1 MNRPPSRQRRLAV
14 LVHAARVA
22 LVVCLLLAIPSPSQ
36 QTVVDSGT
44 APKLELVQE
53 ILDEP
58 ISLSELPDANGL
70 WSVVTADGTPLAKI
84 ARTLPVAADVVGYR
98 GPTEALIVFDQQL
111 QIDKV
116 RLLGSMDT
124 DEHVQSVVADDG
136 FFVQFRSWPWG
147 GPAGKVDIDAVS
159 GATLTSLALAEGV
172 LKRIGGDRP
181 SLVFPNELSNEE
193 IAKWPSTDSVHDD
206 TVQDDKVQDDKVRD
220 DLLRTGPLTDA
231 IAGYQGPTELVMQ
244 VDDDNVVQRIK
255 IRESFDNEPYVDY
268 VRTEAGFWKTFTGK
282 SIDELASFDPESAGV
297 EGVSGAT
304 MTSLAVADTVVAAA
318 KEIQAAQDDLAENR
332 GSELNWSMR
341 FSMPDIATLTVLAL
355 MTVASWMRWF
365 RHRLF
370 RKAWLLTVFLV
381 IGIWAGN
388 LLSMALVAGWGAE
401 GIAWRLAPGLA
412 AVVCVAMLSPITT
425 KGNPYCNHLCPH
437 GAIQQLVRPTP
448 KSRRAIK
455 LPKRLQQK
463 LVWLPGITL
472 VIAYLMLILRP
483 TLDLSSWE
491 PFHAYLF
498 RVASWFSIAVA
509 LGTLAISAFIPMG
522 YCRLGCPTGRL
533 LDYLRRSSRS
543 NQVGLADYVAML
555 LLGVAMASKWS

>member
-44 APKLELVQE
+44 APTLELVQE

-533 LDYLRRSSRS
+533 LDYLRRSYRS

>member
-1 MNRPPSRQRRLAV
+1 
-14 LVHAARVA
+14 VA

-44 APKLELVQE
+44 APTLELVQE
-53 ILDEP
+53 IFDEP

-533 LDYLRRSSRS
+533 LDYLRRSYRS